1 MWQVE
6 AHITQAAGTGSCE
19 EGAFFTHVPSD
30 GPGRDSDGSNRLLS
44 VRDTKAAGIWNR
56 CALER
61 SATCLQTLAP
71 RTRDVDSK
79 FVLPTIGDKS
89 DQLGTGRRY
98 SDEEKGSELETDEA
112 WSTSQAKSC
121 TASSNVLLTKH
132 DLQPELRK
140 RKPRGR
146 VLRITDDFLVLAK
159 GRHDQRPRRGRCDK
173 LQTLW

>member
-1 MWQVE
+1 MTECMWQV
-6 AHITQAAGTGSCE
+6 ATHITKAAGAGSCE
-19 EGAFFTHVPSD
+19 EGSFFTRALSD
-30 GPGRDSDGSNRLLS
+30 NGESTPLLS
-44 VRDTKAAGIWNR
+44 FRDTKAAGIWNR

-61 SATCLQTLAP
+61 SAPFLRTLAN
-71 RTRDVDSK
+71 RTRDIDSK
-79 FVLPTIGDKS
+79 FVLPAIGDKS
-89 DQLGTGRRY
+89 DQLGTGGRH
-98 SDEEKGSELETDEA
+98 SDEERGSEMEKGGA
-112 WSTSQAKSC
+112 WSTSRTKSC

-132 DLQPELRK
+132 DLQPELGK